1 MKTKTRHFYFKIYKP
16 YGMLSQFTDDAGR
29 LTLANLYNF
38 PVEVYPVGRLDSDS
52 EGLLL
57 LTNDKTLTDLL
68 LNPKYEH
75 EREYAV
81 QVEGAPHKV
90 DLEKLESG
98 VIIESRK
105 TKPAKVFFLNEV
117 NQFPER
123 NPPIRVRKNIPDT
136 WIKLI
141 ITEGRNRQVRKMT
154 AAIGFPTLRLIRIR
168 IANIYL
174 DNLLPGDVTELTSN
188 EIKELYT
195 LMRK

>member
-1 MKTKTRHFYFKIYKP
+1 
-16 YGMLSQFTDDAGR
+16 MLSQFSDDAGR
-29 LTLANLYNF
+29 LTLSSLYNF
-38 PVEVYPVGRLDSDS
+38 PKDVYPVGRLDRDS

-57 LTNDKTLTDLL
+57 LTNDKSLTDLL

-81 QVEGAPHKV
+81 QVEGAPRQV
-90 DLEKLESG
+90 DLEQLESG
-98 VIIESRK
+98 VIIERKK
-105 TKPAKVFFLNEV
+105 TKPAKVFLLNEV
-117 NQFPER
+117 NHFPER

-154 AAIGFPTLRLIRIR
+154 AAIGFPTLRLIRKR
-168 IANIYL
+168 IANICL

-195 LMRK
+195 LIRK

>member
-38 PVEVYPVGRLDSDS
+38 PVDVYPVGRLDSNS

-81 QVEGAPHKV
+81 QVDGAPRKV

-98 VIIESRK
+98 VVIESRK
-105 TKPAKVFFLNEV
+105 TKPAKVFFLNEF